1 MTFADRIDDPRA
13 RCQPQ
18 LLRLRM
24 LARGETGAPLPRQA
38 AAEVREAT
46 NAVIAES
53 EAAGH
58 AALAAAGSPHSELE
72 AGTFLW
78 VRLARLAEAADKAVA
93 AARTGDVNGLRRHLD
108 RFDALASA
116 IWTVQEAVY
125 GQVSLP
131 RPGAPRQ
138 ARSRDTLA
146 GFRP

>member
-18 LLRLRM
+18 LLRLRV
-24 LARGETGAPLPRQA
+24 LARSETGTALPRQA

-58 AALAAAGSPHSELE
+58 AVLAAAGSPYSELE
-72 AGTFLW
+72 GGTFLW
-78 VRLARLAEAADKAVA
+78 VRLARLAEAADKAVT

-108 RFDALASA
+108 RFDTLASA
-116 IWTVQEAVY
+116 IWTVQDVVY
-125 GQVSLP
+125 GQVPLP
-131 RPGAPRQ
+131 RPGT
-138 ARSRDTLA
+138 RSQVRSGDTLA
-146 GFRP
+146 DFRP